1 MTSKGPS
8 KRIQSQAFTLG
19 LLLQKID
26 QGQHPKSIATDLNK
40 SKQLVNYYIR
50 QLEKKGYIHRKIRS
64 NIAIYELLPLGKV
77 AIEGLVAASVR
88 GVLPRF
94 HHLAF
99 MYEILGNKG
108 RIEAFLPLERG
119 SKLRGD
125 VVEVHGKFEYDGE
138 EFSVSRWHVGSSEQL
153 KVWAPATYEASV
165 GDAMMLAAVKLDRVA
180 QEISK
185 RYDLAL
191 GKYRKIQRPEF
202 AYERDP
208 YARYWMDLTGG
219 ANVKTEEGTIDQ
231 SEGPPEAEFFTT
243 ESAVA
248 YLKMPGRVKEM
259 EKLTEKNVK
268 AMEIFAKGMEEH
280 MKLIGQLQA
289 VARSLQANADQAQK
303 QRDSGFLSHVRR
315 KFHRR
320 VTSSS

>member
-1 MTSKGPS
+1 VSLLTSKGGS
-8 KRIQSQAFTLG
+8 KGIQGSAFILG
-19 LLLQKID
+19 VLLQKLD
-26 QGQHPKSIATDLNK
+26 QGQHPQSIAIDLNK
-40 SKQLVNYYIR
+40 SKQLINYYIR
-50 QLEKKGYIHRKIRS
+50 QLEKKGYIHRKVRS
-64 NIAIYELLPLGKV
+64 NIAIYELLPLGKR
-77 AIEGLVAASVR
+77 ALEGLVTGSVR

-94 HHLAF
+94 HHLCF
-99 MYEILGNKG
+99 MYPILGKGG

-125 VVEVHGKFEYDGE
+125 VVEVHGRFEYEGE
-138 EFSVSRWHVGSSEQL
+138 SFSVSRWHVGSSEQL
-153 KVWAPATYEASV
+153 KVWAPATYESSV
-165 GDAMMLAAVKLDRVA
+165 GDALMLAAVKLDRVA

-208 YARYWMDLTGG
+208 YAKYWMDLTGG

-248 YLKMPGRVKEM
+248 YLKMPGRVKDM
-259 EKLTEKNVK
+259 ERLAEKNVE
-268 AMEIFAKGMEEH
+268 AMQVFAKGMEEH
-280 MKLIGQLQA
+280 MKLISQLQA
-289 VARSLQANADQAQK
+289 VAQSLQANADEARR
-303 QRDSGFLSHVRR
+303 QRETGFLNYIKKRV
-315 KFHRR
+315 HRG
-320 VTSSS
+320 